1 MDDGQ
6 SMDEI
11 RYDLDKPRIAPYK
24 NTWRPHQ
31 TKVFWC
37 NVKLAQ
43 KKGLQFFL
51 ARSHAIVLYN
61 TLPAICI
68 EKAVCMKTKEELYHK
83 VFQSPRLPRVKL
95 KPNSK
100 SGHQTTEAFRKL
112 AETTSTFEFQAY
124 LILQF
129 NNWTR
134 IAEKRSKSW
143 FSSSRI
149 TRTRC
154 SSCRTWRRPK
164 RLIRSAKGG
173 RSWSPTMGNTE
184 IFELLRNVFQERMP
198 RLCFIWGNRHRLLFI
213 WKKSK
218 TVAKDQ
224 TVGQEELWRLINSR
238 LRHQKEPHPWC
249 QTWSFRAATN
259 FFKKTKE
266 MLQKARQ
273 PKHGGCKTIL
283 ERWHKDDKYLKSLS
297 DIGWTEEQILQ

>member
-1 MDDGQ
+1 MPDDFTKYICHIGNVSEIYSITRSGLIPGGRSLERDRQSVSAVNPMDDGQ

-37 NVKLAQ
+37 NLKLAQ

-173 RSWSPTMGNTE
+173 RSWSPTWAIRRSSSFAKRLPRKNAPIVLYMG
-184 IFELLRNVFQERMP
+184 
-198 RLCFIWGNRHRLLFI
+198 
-213 WKKSK
+213 K
-218 TVAKDQ
+218 
-224 TVGQEELWRLINSR
+224 
-238 LRHQKEPHPWC
+238 
-249 QTWSFRAATN
+249 
-259 FFKKTKE
+259 
-266 MLQKARQ
+266 
-273 PKHGGCKTIL
+273 
-283 ERWHKDDKYLKSLS
+283 
-297 DIGWTEEQILQ
+297 